1 MLAGHTEYIHK
12 YPVATKRVL
21 RAVLKATDLCV
32 TEPERVAQRLVDGGF
47 TTRYDYAIQALTEI
61 PYANWREYD
70 PEDTLRFYALRLH
83 EAGMIRS
90 SPNKIIADGTD
101 WRFLNELKR
110 ELKA

>member
-1 MLAGHTEYIHK
+1 
-12 YPVATKRVL
+12 
-21 RAVLKATDLCV
+21 
-32 TEPERVAQRLVDGGF
+32 
-47 TTRYDYAIQALTEI
+47 
-61 PYANWREYD
+61 
-70 PEDTLRFYALRLH
+70 LRLH